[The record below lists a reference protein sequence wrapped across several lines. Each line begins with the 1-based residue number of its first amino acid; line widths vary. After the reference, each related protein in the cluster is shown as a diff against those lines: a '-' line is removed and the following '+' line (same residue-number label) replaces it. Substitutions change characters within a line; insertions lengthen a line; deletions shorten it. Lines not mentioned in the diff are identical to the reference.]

1 MMHDSPLSKV
11 TQKITLFVEGSLSLV
26 SRQRSKI
33 TRSRMPS
40 FLPSCMPAA
49 IIIECDSSS
58 VIGKLFLGGDSRADR
73 GLVGK

>member
-11 TQKITLFVEGSLSLV
+11 TQKITLFVEGSLSLA
-26 SRQRSKI
+26 SSTQQNNSLAYA
-33 TRSRMPS
+33 